1 MSESRLE
8 TLEGMKLSNVFLD
21 SLMQIMNHLKI
32 EEVMSKNV
40 HVLTPEKSMWH
51 AKELMRLKKVSGIPI
66 VNSEGRLVGIV
77 SIEDIILA
85 LEGNYINEPIEKHMT
100 RNVVCLKPS
109 DNLKKA
115 VECFER
121 YGYGRFPV
129 TDEKGRVVG
138 IVAKEDVLKGLLQ
151 WFSTVY
157 THDERRSDV
166 LESEYFYKSL
176 LTGEPLDKRGADFVM
191 EIGYTD
197 INMAGVVAARLKEF
211 LISKGMD
218 EKLVRRIVIATYEA
232 EANVVIHSGSNGVVY
247 CFLGQDAIRVRVED
261 YGKGIEN
268 VDIAMREGFSTAP
281 DHIRELGFGAGM
293 GLPNMKRFS
302 DKMVIVSE
310 VGKGVVVEML
320 FYRDET

>member
-66 VNSEGRLVGIV
+66 VNSEGKLVGIV

-85 LEGNYINEPIEKHMT
+85 LEGNYINEPIERHMT

-176 LTGEPLDKRGADFVM
+176 
-191 EIGYTD
+191 
-197 INMAGVVAARLKEF
+197 
-211 LISKGMD
+211 
-218 EKLVRRIVIATYEA
+218 
-232 EANVVIHSGSNGVVY
+232 
-247 CFLGQDAIRVRVED
+247 
-261 YGKGIEN
+261 
-268 VDIAMREGFSTAP
+268 
-281 DHIRELGFGAGM
+281 
-293 GLPNMKRFS
+293 
-302 DKMVIVSE
+302 
-310 VGKGVVVEML
+310 
-320 FYRDET
+320 

>member
-66 VNSEGRLVGIV
+66 VNSEGKLVGIV

-85 LEGNYINEPIEKHMT
+85 LEGNYINEPIERHMT

-157 THDERRSDV
+157 THDERRNDV

-211 LISKGMD
+211 LISKGVD
-218 EKLVRRIVIATYEA
+218 EKLVRRIAIATYEA

-268 VDIAMREGFSTAP
+268 VDLAMREGFSTAP

-310 VGKGVVVEML
+310 TGKGVVVEML
-320 FYRDET
+320 FYRDGT